1 MQESQAGPSRRPAS
15 AMDPGNDGNAV
26 SRKVRN
32 HVWNEL
38 TEEQKPKT
46 TRPSTGQP
54 GPSERRASAQDGKA
68 SVLKKS
74 KTTRPTI
81 GPSGPSTR
89 SASAQDGNAPVLK
102 MEEQKTKTTRPPTS
116 QAKGKKRV
124 LTDSLNSP
132 GKAVELEGGAL
143 ELRKEQNPKKKKR
156 ESDEQRK
163 RRNWNAREARAK
175 PGSTYQR
182 RMTKQRDELRTS
194 ATRNTDIAAVLSN
207 IFWAYAARFETIR
220 KDVDASTDS
229 TMVVKSVVENSREY
243 DQVAP
248 ISDDSAVWAHLQ
260 PAVDLLADCTMN
272 PFKFDL
278 EHWVNKGVLVEADD
292 AINNCVAEFYLRI
305 ITFPN
310 KTALCDAI
318 LKYIATFPADLS
330 VAILWLAI
338 LGHPPENIKSA
349 VRSSLASRGYA
360 LAADELVGLLS
371 QDNLETLNLGI
382 KHNSPVYLP
391 YAGFT
396 IAGSPKARLDAD
408 QLDNWRR
415 FPNFLSTMDSGNL
428 SITTYQ
434 FSALNY
440 PAPNPLCYRT
450 DPIIGQIEATC
461 IDALCTATLN
471 SRRGGIPDSEY
482 LPPAEIVAVVSKML
496 ECYAQISLENCTIPD
511 SHFTL
516 SLRGLHDDKSDAI
529 TRNIPEYKPI
539 SAKAFENIKRMS
551 ADIVRK
557 VDGAVLTVDLGKDI
571 PFKESSGQSGGIY
584 DEDIGEGLRR
594 LVSKGYIDWSAF
606 YLSRYLCILQPLIIV
621 AFSNPVNNM
630 LRGQSLA
637 IVWDKCA
644 HKATKSAFQRGQS
657 PVSLEDLCDGFSD
670 VLGTLARICYGPE
683 PWQQCLTIASRDPG
697 SVKYDPILALLCLL
711 IQYLVLAKA
720 ELLKRVTAHRQSTN
734 PFPVQGDKKAVVAWL
749 DAVRAEVDSHT
760 TKHGFA
766 DILQCAIANLR
777 QREK

>member
-1 MQESQAGPSRRPAS
+1 MDCGAPTSAPRAMTSSDRDASWARCVCHLHELLTTPAQQSSIHAFFSSIHVPKDMDNMQESQAGPSRRPAS

-229 TMVVKSVVENSREY
+229 TMVVKSVVKNSREY
-243 DQVAP
+243 NQIAP

-260 PAVDLLADCTMN
+260 PAIDLLADCATN
-272 PFKFDL
+272 PFQIDIDY
-278 EHWVNKGVLVEADD
+278 WVNEGVLVEADD

-305 ITFPN
+305 IRFPN

-318 LKYIATFPADLS
+318 LKYITTFPADLS

-338 LGHPPENIKSA
+338 LGHPADNIKSA
-349 VRSSLASRGYA
+349 VRSSLASRGYV

-382 KHNSPVYLP
+382 KHDTPVHLP

-396 IAGSPKARLDAD
+396 IAGGPKARLDAD
-408 QLDNWRR
+408 QLDDCRR
-415 FPNFLSTMDSGNL
+415 FPNFLSIITGPGR
-428 SITTYQ
+428 SITTYR
-434 FSALNY
+434 FACLDY
-440 PAPNPLCYRT
+440 PAPNRLSYRT

-482 LPPAEIVAVVSKML
+482 LPTAEIVAVVSKTL
-496 ECYAQISLENCTIPD
+496 ELCAPIL
-511 SHFTL
+511 FTEEDGQMSQ
-516 SLRGLHDDKSDAI
+516 SLRGLHDDESTALQRSIPKKDFKAI
-529 TRNIPEYKPI
+529 SPV
-539 SAKAFENIKRMS
+539 AFEGMKHVS
-551 ADIVRK
+551 ADVVRK
-557 VDGAVLTVDLGKDI
+557 VNGAVPSVDLFKDI
-571 PFKESSGQSGGIY
+571 TAEEHSGQTGGTYADNAGEALRLHRHILTLLN
-584 DEDIGEGLRR
+584 DQIPAFGTLTDTVIAQHIGPFIDFWR
-594 LVSKGYIDWSAF
+594 LLVTKGFIHWSAAF
-606 YLSRYLCILQPLIIV
+606 LSRYLCVLQPLVII
-621 AFSNPVNNM
+621 AFSNPVNRMLRGGSLADVWSKCKDNDTQDSF
-630 LRGQSLA
+630 LRGQS
-637 IVWDKCA
+637 
-644 HKATKSAFQRGQS
+644 
-657 PVSLEDLCDGFSD
+657 P
-670 VLGTLARICYGPE
+670 
-683 PWQQCLTIASRDPG
+683 
-697 SVKYDPILALLCLL
+697 
-711 IQYLVLAKA
+711 
-720 ELLKRVTAHRQSTN
+720 
-734 PFPVQGDKKAVVAWL
+734 
-749 DAVRAEVDSHT
+749 
-760 TKHGFA
+760 
-766 DILQCAIANLR
+766 ANLSEFCR
-777 QREK
+777 DDEETTLPKYEGK